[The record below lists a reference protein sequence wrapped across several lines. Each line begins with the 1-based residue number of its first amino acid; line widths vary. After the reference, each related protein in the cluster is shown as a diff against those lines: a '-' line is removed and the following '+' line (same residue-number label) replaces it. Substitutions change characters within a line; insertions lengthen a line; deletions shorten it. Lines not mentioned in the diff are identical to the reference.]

1 MHDSVLAFL
10 KENVTD
16 LEVRGKR
23 VAEVGSQDVNGS
35 PRPIF
40 MAFKPLEYVGMDSA
54 QGPGV
59 DLIVKADVLCE
70 VFGWETFDIVLSTE
84 MMEHVVDWRLIIQQM
99 KGLVKPGGL
108 LIITTRS
115 PGFPYH
121 PYPIDMWRYTLEDAK
136 RIFADMEIL
145 ALKSDPQ
152 APGIFVKARKPE
164 AFQPCDLNVIELQ
177 PAPKP
182 E

>member
-10 KENVTD
+10 RKNLTD
-16 LEVRGKR
+16 EEVRGKR
-23 VAEVGSQDVNGS
+23 VAEIGSQDVNGS

-40 MAFKPLEYVGMDSA
+40 MAFEPLEYIGMDSDK
-54 QGPGV
+54 GKGV

-70 VFGWETFDIVLSTE
+70 VLGSETFDIVISTE
-84 MMEHVVDWRLIIQQM
+84 MLEHVVDWRLIIGQM

-108 LIITTRS
+108 LIVTTRS

-121 PYPIDMWRYTLEDAK
+121 PYPIDMWRYTLEDGK

-145 ALKSDPQ
+145 ALENDPQ
-152 APGIFVKARKPE
+152 APGIFVKMRKPE
-164 AFQPCDLNVIELQ
+164 TFAPCDLSTIELQ
-177 PAPKP
+177 PAPQA
-182 E
+182 